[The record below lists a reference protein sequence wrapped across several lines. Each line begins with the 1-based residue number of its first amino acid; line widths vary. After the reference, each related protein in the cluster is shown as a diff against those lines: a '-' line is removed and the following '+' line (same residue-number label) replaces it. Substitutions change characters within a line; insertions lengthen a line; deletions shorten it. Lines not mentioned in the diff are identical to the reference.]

1 MQNKV
6 KINIAGTNYTIIGE
20 KSKEEVEKIALFV
33 DDEIKKIT
41 SQNYRL
47 TPTMVATLVA
57 LNISSDYFDLKDE
70 LSMFEHDSEYPVKK
84 QEELIK
90 INENL
95 EVEKNKLENKF
106 KELESKNDIL
116 IQTISDL
123 EKRYQHLEKLYH
135 NNFNE
140 LKSKND
146 SIIKLQKEIIMLKDE
161 YIKKIIKKEDK

>member
-33 DDEIKKIT
+33 DEEIKKIN

-57 LNISSDYFDLKDE
+57 LNISSDYFDLKNE
-70 LSMFEHDSEYPVKK
+70 LSMIEQDSEYPVKK

-90 INENL
+90 IIDTLEIQKNE
-95 EVEKNKLENKF
+95 LENKF
-106 KELESKNDIL
+106 KELESKNNIL

-123 EKRYQHLEKLYH
+123 EKRYQNLEKLYH

-146 SIIKLQKEIIMLKDE
+146 CVIKLQKEIIMLKDE

>member
-70 LSMFEHDSEYPVKK
+70 LSMFEQDSEYPVKK

-106 KELESKNDIL
+106 KELESKNNIL